1 MTESTN
7 AGRESGG
14 RSQGSNAGSAANE
27 VRRAFAGLPFDQ
39 KISTLIQ
46 VELDMLG
53 DAVNSVV
60 TAVSKAVDDE
70 RLGVG
75 GVEPFRDQRHVE
87 PPGQRPLGR
96 RRSGFDQLII
106 WRVSLKEF
114 YE

>member
-7 AGRESGG
+7 VGGESAG

-60 TAVSKAVDDE
+60 TAVSKAVDDVARACE
-70 RLGVG
+70 SSEQSGPATSG
-75 GVEPFRDQRHVE
+75 AA
-87 PPGQRPLGR
+87 GQA
-96 RRSGFDQLII
+96 ST
-106 WRVSLKEF
+106 S
-114 YE
+114 